1 LAGAGDDTV
10 GAGGCFA
17 VAAPAPVTLANADGV
32 LVPEPLIVVFVDGVV
47 VVPLG
52 VGDLLLYDVV
62 VLVIVEGDGPYDG
75 FIPASDAGE

>member
-1 LAGAGDDTV
+1 
-10 GAGGCFA
+10 
-17 VAAPAPVTLANADGV
+17 
-32 LVPEPLIVVFVDGVV
+32 VPEPLIVVFVDGVV